1 MILEASISRIYN
13 DFKENEFAMITA
25 WRVGDIGNKSNQ
37 SQLKSQ
43 IQSAGFGYVRID
55 GVGQEEKDGKLVSAS
70 EPTLLVKNVKNGG
83 EPLMDS
89 KKFANFMFKLAKQYD
104 QWGIVLSN
112 PTEGVRLIAFKDEDG
127 NSISPKVYS
136 KLSKFSPGKT
146 GEFFSKLKGRTFKFE
161 GFKYGDPHKGWVHGM
176 ALQSE
181 GEVDIYRRETTER
194 WMNTITSII
203 EKSIKNDV

>member
-1 MILEASISRIYN
+1 
-13 DFKENEFAMITA
+13 MITA

-70 EPTLLVKNVKNGG
+70 EPTLLVKNVKKGG

-203 EKSIKNDV
+203 KKSIKNDV